1 MDYTAGFLENREKD
15 IAILKNEDF
24 ELIRSIGHSMKGFGS
39 GYGFDLISLIGKD
52 LEQAA
57 KNKDLN
63 QIESSLD
70 SLEDYMKKIVVVFE

>member
-15 IAILKNEDF
+15 IAILKEAMKNEDF

-52 LEQAA
+52 FEQAA
-57 KNKDLN
+57 KN
-63 QIESSLD
+63 
-70 SLEDYMKKIVVVFE
+70 